1 MSGCNEFEG
10 VGMSE
15 QQRFSHITVSSDDDE
30 VVILAGAPR
39 EADEQESIIEADA
52 GGAARTG
59 SSVRTGAAPQLDE
72 LDEPAFASREAADFE
87 GAEPSEAEDSSAE
100 SSDAETSSERAR
112 RGERLSEKG
121 GAPEAPASSSEARE
135 DEAEILDVEPMPFTQ
150 KVVIAAAAVLII
162 AFIVYQVFFV

>member
-1 MSGCNEFEG
+1 MGGCNEFEG

-39 EADEQESIIEADA
+39 EAEA
-52 GGAARTG
+52 
-59 SSVRTGAAPQLDE
+59 
-72 LDEPAFASREAADFE
+72 
-87 GAEPSEAEDSSAE
+87 
-100 SSDAETSSERAR
+100 SSERTR
-112 RGERLSEKG
+112 RGEKLSEKD
-121 GAPEAPASSSEARE
+121 GASEAPASSSKAHE
-135 DEAEILDVEPMPFTQ
+135 DEAESLDAEPMPFTQ